1 MPQQMHAGMLN
12 KQIIVQS
19 KTSTKDADGV
29 KTETWSTFCT
39 IWAAVGDL
47 YGREYYAAAAV
58 QMEQT
63 TKFTVRY
70 RADITTAMRVS
81 YGGNYYHIDDTDK
94 LDHKGQWM
102 ILRARL
108 KESEAGQ

>member
-1 MPQQMHAGMLN
+1 MALQIQPGMLN
-12 KQIIVQS
+12 KQIVIQS
-19 KTSTKDADGV
+19 KTSTEDADGV
-29 KTETWSTFCT
+29 KTPTWSTVCT
-39 IWAAVGDL
+39 IWAAVSDL

-63 TKFTVRY
+63 TKFTVRH
-70 RADITTAMRVS
+70 RTDITTAMRIS
-81 YGGNYYHIDDTDK
+81 YGGNYYHIDQIDK

-108 KESEAGQ
+108 VESEAGQ